1 MNQEQHFKNI
11 IDDLRIQLSDRSLE
25 LAVARSLGND
35 LKDQVERL
43 QKELNDVYDT
53 PERPVEQEPTVHVVT
68 TKQ

>member
-1 MNQEQHFKNI
+1 MNQEEHFKNI
-11 IDDLRIQLSDRSLE
+11 IDDLRAQLSEKSLE

-35 LKDQVERL
+35 WKNEAEKL
-43 QKELNDVYDT
+43 QKELNNVQNT